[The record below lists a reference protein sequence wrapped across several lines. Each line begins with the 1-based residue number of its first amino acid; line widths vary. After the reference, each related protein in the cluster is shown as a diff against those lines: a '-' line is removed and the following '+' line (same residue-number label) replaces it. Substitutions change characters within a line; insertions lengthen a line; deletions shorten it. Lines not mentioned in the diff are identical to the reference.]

1 MDHNDI
7 QTRRSANQRRIL
19 FELIQSIPALQN
31 LGKNFPRNLNRLFR
45 DRSQFGSRD
54 RRLYRELIY
63 TYLRYQP
70 WLEAL
75 ADSANEFMDTLIS
88 LATST
93 PEIAKLYSTID
104 PSLHVE
110 SSETARHRIIG
121 RSDNELSSL
130 IPSWFSRHL
139 FRELDVEDLLA
150 LFSRPPLWIR
160 VQKGDR
166 ESIATHL
173 SAGLPQSAQRPAV
186 HETVPDAIHCP
197 PDFPVQ
203 NCDDYKR
210 GNIEIQDISSQ
221 ILLHLI
227 DPEPTG
233 DWFDA
238 CAGAGGKSLQLAQ
251 LVGSKGRVFAYDPR
265 PRALD
270 ELIQRSKRAGFHNI
284 SVVRHLPTGRRF
296 NGVLVD
302 APCSGSGTWRRHPYL
317 MRQTNEKELMDAA
330 EKQFALLSEYAAFVK
345 PNGLL
350 VYCTCSLS
358 RFENQEVARRFL
370 ENHSEFEHSRIASK
384 FGLSENGRG
393 VTVFPRDFNGDGL
406 YVASF
411 KRSSSPGT
419 FQRTNK

>member
-1 MDHNDI
+1 MDHDDI
-7 QTRRSANQRRIL
+7 QSRRSANQRRIL
-19 FELIQSIPALQN
+19 FELIQAIPALQN
-31 LGKNFPRNLNRLFR
+31 LGKNFPRNLNQYFR

-93 PEIAKLYSTID
+93 PDIAKLCSTTD
-104 PSLHVE
+104 PSSPFE

-139 FRELDVEDLLA
+139 FRELDIDDLLA

-173 SAGLPQSAQRPAV
+173 SAGLPQSAQRPVV

-203 NCDDYKR
+203 NFDDYKR

-227 DPEPTG
+227 DPKPTG
-233 DWFDA
+233 DWVDT

-251 LVGSKGRVFAYDPR
+251 LLGSKGRVFAYDTR

-284 SVVRHLPTGRRF
+284 SVVRQLPTGKRF

-317 MRQTNEKELMDAA
+317 MRQTNEKEIMDAA
-330 EKQFALLSEYAAFVK
+330 EKQFALLSQYAAFVK
-345 PNGLL
+345 PNGQL

-370 ENHSEFEHSRIASK
+370 ENHSEFQHNRMASK
-384 FGLSENGRG
+384 FGLSENGHG
-393 VTVFPRDFNGDGL
+393 VTVFPKDFNGDGL

-411 KRSSSPGT
+411 KRSSSPGAYP
-419 FQRTNK
+419 RKNK